1 MRAKKVKDLSNQEL
15 VDEYGYIAAKEATW
29 IPGPNG
35 RGIKQ
40 FEQTMQQSQLLRIE
54 LLSRLGESKESD
66 FSYTWEQETWAD
78 DAKRSSKLQE
88 HLNHWATDK
97 KCVLTLTDALEEAIY
112 LLGTFDET
120 GGQRETARKEMR
132 LIRSFIRK
140 YKRLLS

>member
-15 VDEYGYIAAKEATW
+15 VAEYGYIAAKEATW

-40 FEQTMQQSQLLRIE
+40 FEKTMQQSQLLRIE
-54 LLSRLGESKESD
+54 LLSRLGESKEPV
-66 FSYTWEQETWAD
+66 FLYAWEQETWAD
-78 DAKRSSKLQE
+78 DAKRSSKLKE
-88 HLNHWATDK
+88 HLNHWATDEK
-97 KCVLTLTDALEEAIY
+97 RALTLTNALEEAIY

-120 GGQRETARKEMR
+120 GEQRETVRKEMR